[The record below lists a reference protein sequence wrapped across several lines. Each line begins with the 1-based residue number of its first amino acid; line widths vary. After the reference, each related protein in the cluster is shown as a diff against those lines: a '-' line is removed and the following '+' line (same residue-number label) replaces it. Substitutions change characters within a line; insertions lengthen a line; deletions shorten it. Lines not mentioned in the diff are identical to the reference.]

1 MSNVIIALFTLVAI
15 VVAFRSQQHQAETES
30 VMIPIPISNRRRK
43 P

>member
-30 VMIPIPISNRRRK
+30 GRVGENSGYC
-43 P
+43 